1 MVYPLSGRSG
11 MATVLITGAN
21 RGVGLA
27 LVRTYL
33 GQGADVAAI
42 ARHPDGAAELQKIAA
57 AAKGKLT
64 LLAADVTDEA
74 ALAAAARAL
83 GDRPLDVVICNAGIM
98 SNRGGIE
105 DPGNVAADWHRVLT
119 TNVIGVFLTARAFM
133 PQLKRAK
140 AGKLALMSS
149 MMASSELAAGNAL
162 GYRASKAAVANLGA
176 NLAVELKPAGIA
188 VGIYHPGWVSSDMGG
203 GSAPVTPDAS
213 AQGLA
218 DRIGKLS
225 LKTTGVF
232 EDYLGKPYAF

>member
-1 MVYPLSGRSG
+1 MT
-11 MATVLITGAN
+11 TVLITGAN

-33 GQGADVAAI
+33 GQGAHVVGL
-42 ARHPDGAAELQKIAA
+42 ARRPGSSADLQKIAVA
-57 AAKGKLT
+57 AEGKLT
-64 LLAADVTDEA
+64 LLAADVTDEE

-83 GDRPLDVVICNAGIM
+83 GDRPLDIVICNAGVM

-105 DPGNVAADWHRVLT
+105 APGNDAADWHRVLA
-119 TNVIGVFLTARAFM
+119 TNVIGVYLTARTFM
-133 PQLKRAK
+133 PHLKRAT

-203 GSAPVTPDAS
+203 ASAPVTPEAS
-213 AQGLA
+213 AKGLA
-218 DRIGKLS
+218 DRIGRLS
-225 LKTTGVF
+225 LDTTGVF

>member
-1 MVYPLSGRSG
+1 MT
-11 MATVLITGAN
+11 TVLITGAN

-33 GQGADVAAI
+33 DQGAEVVGVI
-42 ARHPDGAAELQKIAA
+42 RHPEAAAEVQKCAA
-57 AAKGKLT
+57 AAKGQLT
-64 LLAADVTDEA
+64 LLGADVTDEV
-74 ALAAAARAL
+74 ALAAAARTL
-83 GDRPLDVVICNAGIM
+83 GNRPVDIVICNAGVM

-105 DPGNVAADWHRVLT
+105 APDNDAADWNRVLT
-119 TNVIGVFLTARAFM
+119 TNVLGVYLAARAFM
-133 PQLKRAK
+133 PHLRRAQG
-140 AGKLALMSS
+140 GKLALMSS
-149 MMASSELAAGNAL
+149 MMASSALAAGNAL

-203 GSAPVTPDAS
+203 ASAPVTPEAS
-213 AQGLA
+213 AKGLA

-225 LKTTGVF
+225 LQTTGVF

>member
-1 MVYPLSGRSG
+1 MSGGSG
-11 MATVLITGAN
+11 MTTILITGAN

-33 GQGADVAAI
+33 DQGADVVGV
-42 ARHPDGAAELQKIAA
+42 ARHPESAAELQKIAA

-74 ALAAAARAL
+74 ALVAAARVL

-105 DPGNVAADWHRVLT
+105 ASGNDAADWQRVLT
-119 TNVIGVFLTARAFM
+119 TNVVGVYLTVRTFM
-133 PQLKRAK
+133 PHLKRGK
-140 AGKLALMSS
+140 TGKLALMSS

-203 GSAPVTPDAS
+203 ASAPVTPEAS

-218 DRIGKLS
+218 GRIGKLS

-232 EDYLGKPYAF
+232 EDFLGKPYAF

>member
-1 MVYPLSGRSG
+1 MT
-11 MATVLITGAN
+11 TVLITGAN
-21 RGVGLA
+21 RGLGLA
-27 LVRTYL
+27 LVQNYL
-33 GQGADVAAI
+33 EQGANVVGVARKPTAS
-42 ARHPDGAAELQKIAA
+42 PGFKGLAA
-57 AAKGKLT
+57 GGDRLT
-64 LLAADVTDEA
+64 LLSADVTDEA

-83 GDRPLDVVICNAGIM
+83 GDRAVDIVICNAGIM
-98 SNRGGIE
+98 SNRGGI
-105 DPGNVAADWHRVLT
+105 DASGNDAADWTRVLS
-119 TNVIGVFLTARAFM
+119 TNVTGAFLSARAFM
-133 PQLKRAK
+133 PALRRAK
-140 AGKLALMSS
+140 NGKLAFISS

-203 GSAPVTPDAS
+203 ASAPVTPDAS
-213 AQGLA
+213 AKGLV

>member
-1 MVYPLSGRSG
+1 MT
-11 MATVLITGAN
+11 TVLITGAN

-27 LVRTYL
+27 LTRTYL
-33 GQGADVAAI
+33 ERGVEVVGVARAPT
-42 ARHPDGAAELQKIAA
+42 ASPALKTMTAGS
-57 AAKGKLT
+57 GKLT

-83 GDRPLDVVICNAGIM
+83 GDRALDIVICNAGVM
-98 SNRGGIE
+98 SNRGGVE
-105 DPGNVAADWHRVLT
+105 APGNDAADWQRVMM
-119 TNVIGVFLTARAFM
+119 TNVVGVFLTARAFM

-176 NLAVELKPAGIA
+176 NLAVELKAAGIA

-203 GSAPVTPDAS
+203 ATAPVTPDAS
-213 AQGLA
+213 AKGLA
-218 DRIGKLS
+218 ERIDKLS